1 MGIDY
6 ENTVSLLVKVTTIR
20 LVLALAVSRQWKLHQ
35 LDVKN
40 AYLHD
45 VLDEEIK
52 MLQPSRYETRLGHV
66 CKLDKALYGLKQAPS
81 A

>member
-52 MLQPSRYETRLGHV
+52 MLQPSRYETRLGQV
-66 CKLDKALYGLKQAPS
+66 CKLDKALYGLKQAPR